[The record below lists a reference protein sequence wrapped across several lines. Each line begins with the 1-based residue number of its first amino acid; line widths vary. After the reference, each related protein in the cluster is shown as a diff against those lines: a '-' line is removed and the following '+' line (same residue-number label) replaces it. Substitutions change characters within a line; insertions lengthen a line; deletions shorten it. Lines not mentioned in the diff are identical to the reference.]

1 MARRRG
7 SALVFVL
14 VAVGAGTPPA
24 HAVKPYD
31 VNGDGRQDLVVGLP
45 SWLTD
50 DGEEVGALVALG
62 SKRGLIA
69 RPRVITRAALG
80 IPGGNWEA
88 GIGTSV
94 ASADFDGDGLADL
107 AFGAPSLGE
116 YEQQEYESRGAVSI
130 AYGGRSFPGRTDLF
144 REEKGDAPSFLGS
157 YLVAGEVSRDGFGD
171 LVLGPDDF
179 DVIPGGEDGLS
190 GEAAFMIP
198 APPGAERLGD
208 VGRALALG
216 DTTGNGQIELF
227 EAAQGRDSEDGPPV
241 AGNVAGVF
249 DGADRARWVA
259 EDQRGGPGSLALADV
274 NGDGYGDL
282 VTGVHHNHFRN
293 EGKPIPGAVKIWW
306 GGRDGL
312 SRRPMTITQDS
323 PGVPGKSEAGDVFGW
338 SVSAGRLD
346 SDRYADIVVGAPGE
360 DELPG
365 EEDAPARGRVTII
378 RGGPAGYSRKRNRS
392 FGLETR
398 GVPGGA
404 KRGERSFGH
413 WTSVLDLNGD
423 SRLDLAVSN
432 GALAFGGGG
441 ITIFR
446 GTRRGL
452 SLEDAKRVKYGRLGV
467 GGGSGS
473 ASYARI
479 GRPGSS
485 G

>member
-1 MARRRG
+1 MVRRR
-7 SALVFVL
+7 SALIFVL
-14 VAVGAGTPPA
+14 AAVGAAAPPA
-24 HAVKPYD
+24 QAAKPYD

-62 SKRGLIA
+62 SKRRLIGN
-69 RPRVITRAALG
+69 PRIITRAELG
-80 IPGGNWEA
+80 IPAGNWEA

-94 ASADFDGDGLADL
+94 ASADFDGDGRADV

-116 YEQQEYESRGAVSI
+116 YEQPEYESRGAVSI
-130 AYGGRSFPGRTDLF
+130 AYGAESFPSRTDLF
-144 REEKGDAPSFLGS
+144 REEEGNAPSFLGS
-157 YLVAGEVSRDGFGD
+157 YLVAGDASRDGFGD

-190 GEAAFMIP
+190 REGAFTIP
-198 APPGAERLGD
+198 APTGAQQFGD

-227 EAAQGRDSEDGPPV
+227 EAAQGTDSQDGPPV
-241 AGNVAGVF
+241 PGNLAGVF
-249 DGADRARWVA
+249 DDADRARWVA
-259 EDQRGGPGSLALADV
+259 EELRGGPGSLALGDV
-274 NGDGYGDL
+274 NGDGYRDL
-282 VTGVHHNHFRN
+282 VTGVPHNHFRDD
-293 EGKPIPGAVKIWW
+293 EKPITGEVQIWW
-306 GGRDGL
+306 GGPNGL
-312 SRRPMTITQDS
+312 SERPTRITQDS
-323 PGVPGKSEAGDVFGW
+323 PGVPGKSEEGDQFGY

-346 SDRYADIVVGAPGE
+346 FDRYADIVVGTPEE
-360 DELPG
+360 DEPPG
-365 EEDAPARGRVTII
+365 EEGGPGRGRVTII

-404 KRGERSFGH
+404 MRGDRTFGS
-413 WTSVLDLNGD
+413 WTSLLDLNGD
-423 SRLDLAVSN
+423 RRLDLAVSN
-432 GALAFGGGG
+432 GARVFGGGG

-446 GTRRGL
+446 GTRRGI
-452 SLEDAKRVKYGRLGV
+452 SLEDAKRLTYRQLDV